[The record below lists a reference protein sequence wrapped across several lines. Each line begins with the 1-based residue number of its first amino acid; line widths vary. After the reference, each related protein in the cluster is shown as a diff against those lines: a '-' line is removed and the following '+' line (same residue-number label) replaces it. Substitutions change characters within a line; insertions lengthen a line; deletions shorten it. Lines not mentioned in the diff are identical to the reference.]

1 MRYSNHYKFDYSIY
15 KIDQFERPPAWA
27 KIQWL
32 MQEAKLRTHDYI
44 LWIDADAI
52 FVRLDKNILHEI
64 PNDRDILMVNH
75 LVILMPFHK
84 EPGLFLQCE
93 RPNTGILLIKT
104 SD

>member
-1 MRYSNHYKFDYSIY
+1 MRYANHHRFDYGIY